1 MEYAAVRASNEPA
14 PTHPCGANL
23 EYDMAFIE
31 LQQAA
36 ISKREQQFGDAV
48 IAAVPPDWRQVE
60 RQATR
65 LLERTTDLRV
75 IALLTLAWTEIDG
88 LAGYANGLALAADAL
103 ERHWDEVHPQ
113 VESAGES
120 DPMARVNALA
130 SLTDAQTLGASLRN
144 ATLLHV
150 QTGAITLGDAATSL
164 ANGTTRTILPAPL
177 EDAAALRSALKAAHA
192 ELGIVHTLL
201 GMIKRTESRVATMLD
216 ASWVPDSS
224 AVTGMLRI
232 VAEAMREPEA
242 AASGRA
248 EHIEPNGQRF
258 GQRIGERSEPA
269 FVPVAAAQTGTLG
282 SRADAVRALD
292 HVCAYLEAAEPA
304 HPAPLLIRRAQ
315 RLLQMNFH
323 DIVRDMVPE
332 ALPQIEALAGRT
344 S

>member
-23 EYDMAFIE
+23 EYDTAFIE

-36 ISKREQQFGDAV
+36 SSKREQQFGDAV

-113 VESAGES
+113 VESASES
-120 DPMARVNALA
+120 DPMARANALA
-130 SLTDAQTLGASLRN
+130 SLTEAQTLGSSVRN

-150 QTGAITLGDAATSL
+150 QTGAITLGDAATLL
-164 ANGTTRTILPAPL
+164 ANGTTRASLPAPL
-177 EDAAALRSALKAAHA
+177 EGAAALRSALKAAHV
-192 ELGIVHTLL
+192 ELGIVHRLL
-201 GMIKRTESRVATMLD
+201 GMIERIESRVATMLD

-224 AVTGMLRI
+224 AVTGMLGI
-232 VAEAMREPEA
+232 VAEAMREPQA
-242 AASGRA
+242 PSSGCA
-248 EHIEPNGQRF
+248 ERIEPIGK
-258 GQRIGERSEPA
+258 RIGERSEPA
-269 FVPVAAAQTGTLG
+269 FVPVAAARTGTLG